1 VSSESRRRSE
11 LLTALGR
18 ELRRF
23 SDQNAAFNQAV
34 SDALGL
40 NATDLRCITALALG
54 GPANAGQLAELTGL
68 TTGAVTGIID
78 RLERAG
84 FARRTKDPQDRRQ
97 VIVDAGGDRRREL
110 DQLLGAM
117 NKALLAAAEAY
128 KEDQLSSVIDFLARA
143 AAVVQRE
150 AERLRPPAGGRADGE
165 PRPESSAPLGRA
177 TRGLLRFA
185 GGGFRVQLRGDANM
199 PDLYRATFQGRPP
212 GVKATGGEVTIQ
224 YARFSI
230 LDWRKLGA
238 EVTLNAAIPW
248 ALEVRGG
255 VSKLSADLS
264 SVEVT
269 AIDLSGGVTDVLFQ
283 LPEPK
288 GRVQVSITG
297 GASDVTLRRPR
308 GVGARVEI
316 KGGVSKLQLDEQ
328 QFGAIGGIARVQS
341 KDYSPSAGRYDIQV
355 LGGASR
361 LTVEPR

>member
-11 LLTALGR
+11 LLASLGR

-23 SDQNAAFNQAV
+23 GDQNAAFSQAV
-34 SDALGL
+34 SEKLGL

-54 GPANAGQLAELTGL
+54 GSATAGQLAELTGL

-84 FARRTKDPQDRRQ
+84 FARRAKDPADRRQ
-97 VIVDAGGDRRREL
+97 VIVDAGGSRRGEL

-117 NKALLAAAEAY
+117 NRALLAAAEDYA
-128 KEDQLSSVIDFLARA
+128 EDQLSSVIDYLARA
-143 AAVVQRE
+143 AAVAQRE
-150 AERLRPPAGGRADGE
+150 AEQLRGPPAGRAE
-165 PRPESSAPLGRA
+165 AEVRPESSAPLGRA

-185 GGGFRVQLRGDANM
+185 GGSFRVHLRGDAAM
-199 PDLYRATFQGRPP
+199 EDLYHATFQGRPP
-212 GVKATGGEVTIQ
+212 TVKVADGEVTVQ
-224 YARFSI
+224 YARFSL

-238 EVTLNAAIPW
+238 DVTLNATIPW

-255 VSKLSADLS
+255 VSKLNADLT
-264 SVEVT
+264 SVQVRS
-269 AIDLSGGVTDVLFQ
+269 IDLSGGVTDVLFQ
-283 LPEPK
+283 LPEPR

-341 KDYSPSAGRYDIQV
+341 NDYAPSAGRYDIHV

-361 LTVEPR
+361 LTVEAR

>member
-1 VSSESRRRSE
+1 VSSESRRRTE

-23 SDQNAAFNQAV
+23 IDQNAAFSQAA
-34 SDALGL
+34 SDRLGL

-54 GPANAGQLAELTGL
+54 GSATAGQLAELTGL

-84 FARRTKDPQDRRQ
+84 FARRTKDPADRRQ
-97 VIVDAGGDRRREL
+97 VIVEAGGDRRGDL
-110 DQLLGAM
+110 DALLGALS
-117 NKALLAAAEAY
+117 KALLGAAEDY

-150 AERLRPPAGGRADGE
+150 AERLRPSGERGAAE

-177 TRGLLRFA
+177 TRGLLRFS
-185 GGGFRVQLRGDANM
+185 GGGFRVHLRGDASM
-199 PDLYRATFQGRPP
+199 SDLYRATFQGRPP
-212 GVKATGGEVTIQ
+212 NVKATDGEVIIQ
-224 YARFSI
+224 YARFSL

-238 EVTLNAAIPW
+238 EVTVNASIPW
-248 ALEVRGG
+248 ALEVKGG
-255 VSKLSADLS
+255 VSKLNADLS
-264 SVEVT
+264 SVPLLS
-269 AIDLSGGVTDVLFQ
+269 IDLSGGVTDVLFL

-297 GASDVTLRRPR
+297 GASDLTFRRPR
-308 GVGARVEI
+308 GVGAQVEI

-328 QFGAIGGIARVQS
+328 QFGAIGGMARVQS
-341 KDYSPSAGRYDIQV
+341 KDYAPSAGRYDIHV

>member
-1 VSSESRRRSE
+1 MSSESRRRSE
-11 LLTALGR
+11 LLAALGR

-23 SDQNAAFNQAV
+23 TDQNAAFGQAV
-34 SDALGL
+34 SDKLGL

-54 GPANAGQLAELTGL
+54 GPATAGQLAELTGL

-97 VIVDAGGDRRREL
+97 VIVDAGGGRRGEL
-110 DQLLGAM
+110 DLLLGAV
-117 NKALLAAAEAY
+117 NKALVGAAEDA
-128 KEDQLSSVIDFLARA
+128 KDDQLGAIIDFLARA

-150 AERLRPPAGGRADGE
+150 AERLRGPPAGRGDGE

-185 GGGFRVQLRGDANM
+185 GGGFRVQLRGDAAM
-199 PDLYRATFQGRPP
+199 PDLYRATFHGRPP
-212 GVKATGGEVTIQ
+212 AVKTSEGEVTIQ

-238 EVTLNAAIPW
+238 EVTLNATIPW

-255 VSKLSADLS
+255 VSKLNADLT

-269 AIDLSGGVTDVLFQ
+269 SLDLSGGVTDVLFL
-283 LPEPK
+283 LPAPK

-308 GVGARVEI
+308 GVGAQVEI

-328 QFGAIGGIARVQS
+328 QFGAIGGIARVQTR
-341 KDYSPSAGRYDIQV
+341 DYSPSAGRYDIQV

-361 LTVEPR
+361 LTVEAR